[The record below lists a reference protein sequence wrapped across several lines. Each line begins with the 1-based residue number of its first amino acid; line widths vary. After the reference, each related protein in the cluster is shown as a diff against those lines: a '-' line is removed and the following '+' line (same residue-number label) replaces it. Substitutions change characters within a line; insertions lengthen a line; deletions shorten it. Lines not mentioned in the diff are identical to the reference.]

1 MYTIFVRLI
10 FTFLC
15 ILCRRQYS
23 VSLAL
28 DELNIPTLHT
38 QHLYE
43 HDEILAMWSN
53 RVFLPSIREKHA
65 SLHSPDFDI
74 ITQYGFE
81 ATMDFPV
88 ALYFDEIME
97 KYPDCKFI
105 LTVRENSEVWFK
117 SWDTLLKSITE
128 PTNIG
133 GHFITAVR
141 QLNHY
146 LRWLLAVVNK
156 DDVYLTAPFPLPEQ
170 NKEAAIRSYEEHNR
184 RVREVIP
191 ADRLLEYDVREGWA
205 PLCKFLEIGNC
216 PTTPFPKTNSARSV
230 QVQAVSGTLL
240 VLVVLLF
247 VLFYL
252 FSNVFQRVTSMTVL
266 QWVNWKTSKLTEY
279 LGTMLDNSKPVK
291 RGPLA
296 RKAL

>member
-1 MYTIFVRLI
+1 VVT
-10 FTFLC
+10 
-15 ILCRRQYS
+15 
-23 VSLAL
+23 A
-28 DELNIPTLHT
+28 
-38 QHLYE
+38 
-43 HDEILAMWSN
+43 A
-53 RVFLPSIREKHA
+53 
-65 SLHSPDFDI
+65 
-74 ITQYGFE
+74 GFE

-88 ALYFDEIME
+88 ALYYDVIME

-133 GHFITAVR
+133 GHFFTAVR

-146 LRWLLAVVNK
+146 LRWLLAVVAK
-156 DDVYLTAPFPLPEQ
+156 DDAFLTAPFPLPEQ

-191 ADRLLEYDVREGWA
+191 ADRLLEYDVRQGWE
-205 PLCKFLEIGNC
+205 PLCKFLEIGDC

-230 QVQAVSGTLL
+230 QVQAVSGTLM
-240 VLVVLLF
+240 VLMVLLF

-252 FSNVFQRVTSMTVL
+252 FSHTFQRVTGMTVL
-266 QWVNWKTSKLTEY
+266 QWVNWKTSNVVDSLSAFVE
-279 LGTMLDNSKPVK
+279 NSKPIK
-291 RGPLA
+291 RGQLA
-296 RKAL
+296 RKSL